1 MIGGLV
7 EVSLVISEVHLGAEE
22 GAKIGV
28 LGDSEVEVAGLKAQT
43 GAEEGVSEEGLVTQ
57 IAQTGAEEGVSEEG
71 LVTQIAQTGAEEGPS
86 EEGLVKQIA
95 QTEAEHLRPNHMVY
109 YFNYFRRSNT

>member
-1 MIGGLV
+1 MV
-7 EVSLVISEVHLGAEE
+7 EVSLVISEVHLEAEE

-28 LGDSEVEVAGLKAQT
+28 LGDSEVAGLK
-43 GAEEGVSEEGLVTQ
+43 
-57 IAQTGAEEGVSEEG
+57 AQTGAEEGVSEEG